1 MASLRQQQDA
11 RDAADFDNDRRDGRY
26 SAGGD
31 RAGWFDCDARD
42 WTPSA
47 TSQAAF
53 DKALAQIE
61 RCFPRAAA

>member
-11 RDAADFDNDRRDGRY
+11 RDAANFDNDRKDGRY

-31 RAGWFDCDARD
+31 RAGWFDRDA
-42 WTPSA
+42 WTP
-47 TSQAAF
+47 TPVQQAAI
-53 DKALAQIE
+53 DTALAQIE